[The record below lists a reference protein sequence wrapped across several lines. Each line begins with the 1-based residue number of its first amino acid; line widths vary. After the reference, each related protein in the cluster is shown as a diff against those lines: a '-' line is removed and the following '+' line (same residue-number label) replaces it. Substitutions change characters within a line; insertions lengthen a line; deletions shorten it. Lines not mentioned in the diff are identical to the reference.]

1 MDQTSPSTAIPDNT
15 ADSKASANNA
25 ESGKAGRGNDSH
37 QLLKSEHRSNQ
48 GHSQPVKRKNQK
60 DSRNGEKR
68 HKQSGRQWGGQT
80 RRERNIDSRPEA
92 EEVEKE
98 ERRPK
103 KKVAC
108 FIGYSG
114 EGYHGMQLYATLQ
127 TQLIY
132 LVILL

>member
-1 MDQTSPSTAIPDNT
+1 MDQTSPSIPIPDNN
-15 ADSKASANNA
+15 ADSKASANIA
-25 ESGKAGRGNDSH
+25 DSGSAR
-37 QLLKSEHRSNQ
+37 R

-60 DSRNGEKR
+60 DSRNGAKR
-68 HKQSGRQWGGQT
+68 PKQSGRQWGGQT

-114 EGYHGMQLYATLQ
+114 EGYHGMQLYATLH

-132 LVILL
+132 LAILL